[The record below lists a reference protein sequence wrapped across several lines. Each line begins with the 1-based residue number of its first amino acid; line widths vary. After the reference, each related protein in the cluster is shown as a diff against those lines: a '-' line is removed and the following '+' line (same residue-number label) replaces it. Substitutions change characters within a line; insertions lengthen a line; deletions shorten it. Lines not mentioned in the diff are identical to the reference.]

1 MCVGLTPGR
10 MRPAAPAR
18 TSPVLAAAR
27 GVPAAPSRWLPA
39 AAVYV
44 MTAMV
49 LGLALAVAPA
59 AGQVYPQTDQSIA
72 PAYEG
77 WEQNEDGTFNLVFGY
92 MNRNWDQ
99 ELDVPI
105 GPGNRLDP
113 GGPDRGQ
120 PTHFQPRRNRHV
132 FRVRVPADF
141 GDGEVVWTLT
151 SNGQTERAYATL
163 HPDYFLNDI
172 AIMNNNGA
180 GGPAGG
186 AYNIFGNE
194 RPVLDVEGDSVREVR
209 VGEPVVLTAVAS
221 DDGVPK
227 RRAMPPPSWRL
238 GRGGAGT
245 PNSAS
250 GLRVAWIVY
259 RGEDRVTF
267 DPPQFEVWEDYR
279 EGADSP
285 WAPGWAPPEVPED
298 GNWVVHATFSEPGTY
313 VLRCLAHDG
322 GLAVHEDVTVTVSP

>member
-1 MCVGLTPGR
+1 MAGSPTPGDLSR
-10 MRPAAPAR
+10 APSGSPPTVAAPAAQ
-18 TSPVLAAAR
+18 VAILACAFVTAAL
-27 GVPAAPSRWLPA
+27 V
-39 AAVYV
+39 V
-44 MTAMV
+44 
-49 LGLALAVAPA
+49 AVAPA
-59 AGQVYPQTDQSIA
+59 AAQVYPQTDQSIA

-77 WEQNEDGTFNLVFGY
+77 WEQNDDGTFNLVFGY

-99 ELDVPI
+99 ELDVPV
-105 GPGNRLDP
+105 GPDNRLDP

-141 GDGEVVWTLT
+141 GDSEVVWTLT
-151 SNGQTERAYATL
+151 SHGQTERAYATL

-194 RPVLDVEGDSVREVR
+194 RPALDVEGDAIRQAR
-209 VGEPVVLTAVAS
+209 VGEPVVLTARAS

-227 RRAMPPPSWRL
+227 RRAMPPPRWRL

-259 RGEDRVTF
+259 RGEDQVTF
-267 DPPQFEVWEDYR
+267 DPPQFAVWEDYR

-285 WAPGWAPPEVPED
+285 WAPGWEPPEVPED
-298 GNWVVHATFSEPGTY
+298 GAWVVEATFSEPGIY

-322 GLAVHEDVTVTVSP
+322 GLATHEDVTVTVNP